1 MVTLLHTPGISSS
14 NRGADAAEGRGQCSL
29 TGNTKWL
36 PNRDPTQPPHLLT
49 SLSENNRM
57 LNIMANVL
65 LLLSHFSMSVA
76 LYMGARKMAEG
87 TTGGAND
94 TGPCVVFSCW
104 ALWPRS
110 KVPSSKA
117 HRTGTTSTTGMSLS
131 SHPVLY
137 SQGIF
142 PLPSSRAAR
151 CLQLLICTRMFV
163 FSQKL
168 ARASKNSFFNFLED
182 FQIVSI

>member
-1 MVTLLHTPGISSS
+1 
-14 NRGADAAEGRGQCSL
+14 
-29 TGNTKWL
+29 
-36 PNRDPTQPPHLLT
+36 
-49 SLSENNRM
+49 
-57 LNIMANVL
+57 
-65 LLLSHFSMSVA
+65 MSVA

-117 HRTGTTSTTGMSLS
+117 QRTGTTSTTGMSLS

-163 FSQKL
+163 F
-168 ARASKNSFFNFLED
+168 FLEIGKS
-182 FQIVSI
+182 FEKQFFLISLRIFGSSHFELVLFFSNLFYSLQTSRHKEKCGN